1 MTYIHPLCYKCCLH
15 ILHFVDFCQ
24 KCGHIGWRFGLWD
37 KILKEDHPCK
47 VWLNLT
53 EGFRKDFYCESQVN
67 VHISDKNQQNVK
79 CVGNTYNTGGEYTS

>member
-1 MTYIHPLCYKCCLH
+1 M
-15 ILHFVDFCQ
+15 
-24 KCGHIGWRFGLWD
+24 
-37 KILKEDHPCK
+37 KEDHPCK

-79 CVGNTYNTGGEYTS
+79 CVGNTYNTGGEYTSYLEAIFVPLEGKFLLIALVIVKVILNVIVRQMPLNGR